1 MTDIIE
7 RLSALS
13 AVSTDS
19 STILTEV
26 KAGIITDA
34 IAEIERLRAEIERL
48 KSIGPVTVHDASIPW
63 GEVEAKIRADY
74 DARTFADIKR
84 DIRSIPK

>member
-26 KAGIITDA
+26 KAGIINDA
-34 IAEIERLRAEIERL
+34 IAEITRLRAEL
-48 KSIGPVTVHDASIPW
+48 AHAQAGTGPYGP
-63 GEVEAKIRADY
+63 
-74 DARTFADIKR
+74 TFADIKR
-84 DIRSIPK
+84 DIRAGPIDAVAGGERK

>member
-26 KAGIITDA
+26 KAGIINDA
-34 IAEIERLRAEIERL
+34 IAEITRLRAKIEEMRGGTTSQAGL
-48 KSIGPVTVHDASIPW
+48 
-63 GEVEAKIRADY
+63 
-74 DARTFADIKR
+74 TFADIKR
-84 DIRSIPK
+84 DIKRGEKA